1 MKVDKDAKD
10 DETKLA
16 FFWDSLD
23 VEWPVS
29 LPVWKDEVLH
39 TLQWRASVSHEKAKG
54 AIHFVIVWFAWC
66 PFLRC
71 AGKRE
76 RTTSEIEAMG
86 KCFKDSGEC
95 GAWIAEA
102 SDQHLQG
109 VASEVNGPLLDW
121 VVTRLGT
128 SGTPAHDLFRKGS
141 PLYGPISSSGRGV
154 PVVPG
159 VAGDLCSLWDD
170 REKDNLEL
178 IDSLKDDA
186 LEIELHGL
194 ALKDASLKRMSPPM
208 PICMSDIKNMKLH
221 PRFGVSQGVKADG
234 SVKVRVACCFAY
246 VCCMDISCRCA
257 QWTISVGF
265 QNHAGNVGITL

>member
-16 FFWDSLD
+16 FFWDSFD

-54 AIHFVIVWFAWC
+54 AIHFATVRVC
-66 PFLRC
+66 VGLSLRR

-76 RTTSEIEAMG
+76 RITSEIEAMG
-86 KCFKDSGEC
+86 NCFKDSGEC
-95 GAWIAEA
+95 SAWIAEA
-102 SDQHLQG
+102 SDQCLQG

-128 SGTPAHDLFRKGS
+128 SCTSAHDLFRKGS
-141 PLYGPISSSGRGV
+141 PLFGPISSSGRGV

-159 VAGDLCSLWDD
+159 VAGDPCSLWED

-178 IDSLKDDA
+178 IDSLKDDV
-186 LEIELHGL
+186 LEVELHNL

-234 SVKVRVACCFAY
+234 SVKVRVACCYA
-246 VCCMDISCRCA
+246 
-257 QWTISVGF
+257 
-265 QNHAGNVGITL
+265 NVRDG